1 MNYINFWSNAVIPIT
16 ITLILLY
23 AIKEKVKIFDTF
35 LELLNSM
42 YGIII
47 GNTKQ

>member
-1 MNYINFWSNAVIPIT
+1 MKMHFCRKKTKKELTLRCLKFMEIEVT
-16 ITLILLY
+16 IQ
-23 AIKEKVKIFDTF
+23 IFDTF